1 MSNQYQTQGYT
12 VNDAGRRLIVDPITR
27 IEGHMRCEVN
37 IDEQNVITNAVSCGT
52 MFRGLEIILQGRD
65 PRDAWAFV
73 ERICGVCTGVHALA
87 SVYAIEDA
95 IGIQVPDNA
104 NIIRNIMLA
113 TLWCHDHLVHF
124 YQLAGMDWID
134 VLNALKA
141 DPRATSQLAQSLSAW
156 PMSSPGYFFDVQN
169 RLKKFV
175 DGGQL
180 GIFRNGYW
188 GHPQYKLS
196 PEANLMGFAHYLEA
210 LDFQREIVKIH
221 TIFGGKNPHPNW
233 IVGGMPCA
241 INLDQSGAVG
251 AINMERLNL
260 VQSIITRTADFI
272 NNVMV
277 PDALAIGQFNK
288 AWSQIGTGLSDKCVL
303 SYGAFPDIANDFSQQ
318 SLLMP
323 GAR

>member
-1 MSNQYQTQGYT
+1 MSTQYETQGYT
-12 VNDAGRRLIVDPITR
+12 INNAGRRLVVDPITR

-37 IDEQNVITNAVSCGT
+37 INDQNVITNAVSCGT

-95 IGIQVPDNA
+95 IGIKVPDNA

-134 VLNALKA
+134 VLDALKA
-141 DPRATSQLAQSLSAW
+141 DPRKTSELAQSLSSW
-156 PMSSPGYFFDVQN
+156 PKSSPGYFFDVQN

-175 DGGQL
+175 EGGQL

-188 GHPQYKLS
+188 GHPQYKLP
-196 PEANLMGFAHYLEA
+196 PEALPTISKLS
-210 LDFQREIVKIH
+210 ISSVKLSKS
-221 TIFGGKNPHPNW
+221 TRS
-233 IVGGMPCA
+233 
-241 INLDQSGAVG
+241 LAVK
-251 AINMERLNL
+251 
-260 VQSIITRTADFI
+260 TRI
-272 NNVMV
+272 
-277 PDALAIGQFNK
+277 Q
-288 AWSQIGTGLSDKCVL
+288 TGLSAGCLAPSTLTKAAR
-303 SYGAFPDIANDFSQQ
+303 SGQ
-318 SLLMP
+318 SIWN
-323 GAR
+323 A

>member
-1 MSNQYQTQGYT
+1 MSNQYETQGYT
-12 VNDAGRRLIVDPITR
+12 INNAGRRLVVDPITR

-37 IDEQNVITNAVSCGT
+37 INDQNVITNAVSCGT

-95 IGIQVPDNA
+95 IGIKVPDNA

-134 VLNALKA
+134 VLDALKA
-141 DPRATSQLAQSLSAW
+141 DPRKTSELAQSLSSW
-156 PMSSPGYFFDVQN
+156 PKSSPGYFFDVQN

-175 DGGQL
+175 EGGQL

-188 GHPQYKLS
+188 GHP
-196 PEANLMGFAHYLEA
+196 
-210 LDFQREIVKIH
+210 
-221 TIFGGKNPHPNW
+221 
-233 IVGGMPCA
+233 
-241 INLDQSGAVG
+241 
-251 AINMERLNL
+251 
-260 VQSIITRTADFI
+260 
-272 NNVMV
+272 
-277 PDALAIGQFNK
+277 
-288 AWSQIGTGLSDKCVL
+288 
-303 SYGAFPDIANDFSQQ
+303 
-318 SLLMP
+318 
-323 GAR
+323 